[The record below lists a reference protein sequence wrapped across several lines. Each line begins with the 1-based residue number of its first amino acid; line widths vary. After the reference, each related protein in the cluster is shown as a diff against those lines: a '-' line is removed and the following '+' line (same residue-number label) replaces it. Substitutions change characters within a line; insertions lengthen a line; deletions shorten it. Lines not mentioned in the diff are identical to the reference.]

1 MGIFDY
7 DSPLMETISRI
18 TDYIFLTIITLIC
31 CIPIVTIGPAF
42 IAKYYVS
49 MKMVRGEEPVVIKSY
64 FRSFKENFKQGVIL
78 TLIML
83 PVVVFFVWDWY
94 LILYTGVKFIPAMKY
109 ALGLLTVLTA
119 MAIFSLFPMVARFKI
134 TNFEAIKSS
143 FVFALANFLRVLI
156 GIIMIVA
163 PIVIAKYYLKWGWL
177 IMLFASVIM
186 LHLNSMFFV
195 KKFKQVERANAY
207 GDEDDDELYYDEL
220 EEDEEDSDED
230 SEDDA
235 EEADTKEADEKE
247 SDVKEAKTKE
257 IAVSKSI
264 SEEKVI
270 KKSEDKLEN
279 KSNDNLNKSE
289 SSPNI
294 ANNTAGKNV
303 AGKNTAGK
311 NAAGNNTNSTVG
323 NKSNNKDNNN
333 VKSNKQSS
341 AKKGTQSKPAEKS
354 ISERIKSANSV
365 IGNSVNNEKADNKNG
380 TNHGQ
385 NSGKNK
391 GKKR

>member
-18 TDYIFLTIITLIC
+18 TDYVFLTIITLIC

-119 MAIFSLFPMVARFKI
+119 MAIFSLFPMVARFQI

-220 EEDEEDSDED
+220 EEDEEDSDE
-230 SEDDA
+230 DA

>member
-18 TDYIFLTIITLIC
+18 TDYVFLTIITLIC

-109 ALGLLTVLTA
+109 ALGVLTVLTA
-119 MAIFSLFPMVARFKI
+119 MAIFSLFPMVARFQI

-220 EEDEEDSDED
+220 DEDKEDSDED

-235 EEADTKEADEKE
+235 EDADTKEVDEKK
-247 SDVKEAKTKE
+247 SDVKEAKTKV

-264 SEEKVI
+264 SEEKAI

-279 KSNDNLNKSE
+279 KSNDN
-289 SSPNI
+289 
-294 ANNTAGKNV
+294 
-303 AGKNTAGK
+303 
-311 NAAGNNTNSTVG
+311 
-323 NKSNNKDNNN
+323 
-333 VKSNKQSS
+333 
-341 AKKGTQSKPAEKS
+341 
-354 ISERIKSANSV
+354 
-365 IGNSVNNEKADNKNG
+365 
-380 TNHGQ
+380 
-385 NSGKNK
+385 
-391 GKKR
+391 

>member
-18 TDYIFLTIITLIC
+18 TDYVFLTIITLIC

-119 MAIFSLFPMVARFKI
+119 MAIFSLFPMVARFQI

-207 GDEDDDELYYDEL
+207 GDEDDDE
-220 EEDEEDSDED
+220 
-230 SEDDA
+230 DA